1 VKSEKKK
8 GGLIVLNLNHKKLD
22 VWRKSIQLVKKI
34 YAITEHFPASEIYGL
49 TNQLRRAA
57 VLIPSN
63 IAEGASRNSSTERK
77 RFFEISRSSLAE
89 IDTQLEISKEL
100 NFYQPDDQSDVSQL
114 MNDCFAL
121 LSKLI
126 ARTK

>member
-1 VKSEKKK
+1 M
-8 GGLIVLNLNHKKLD
+8 LNLNHKNLD
-22 VWRKSIQLVKKI
+22 VWNKSIKLVKEI
-34 YAITEHFPASEIYGL
+34 YAITEQFPSTEIYGL

-57 VLIPSN
+57 VSIPSN
-63 IAEGASRNSSTERK
+63 IAEGSSRSSSVERK

-89 IDTQLEISKEL
+89 IDTQLEIAQALGFHKFD
-100 NFYQPDDQSDVSQL
+100 NQSDLSKL
-114 MNDCFAL
+114 MNNCFAL